1 MKKITAFLLS
11 LLMLLGVFAPAT
23 ATTVQAKAS
32 ENIKATYTLKKN
44 KKKIAKKTIT
54 LKKNATV
61 TDGLKK
67 GWKVNDKGGFIT
79 AIDGHKQN
87 NKKKI
92 YWTFTVNG
100 KQVNVS
106 ADKKK
111 LHNKDKVV
119 FKLSKAK
126 ASKNIKATYT
136 LKKNKKKIA
145 KKTITLK
152 KNATVTDGLKKGWKV
167 NDKGGF
173 ITAIDGH
180 KQNNKKKIYW
190 TFTVNGKQVN
200 VSADKKKLHNKDKV
214 VFKLSKYNG

>member
-11 LLMLLGVFAPAT
+11 LLMLLGVFALAT
-23 ATTVQAKAS
+23 ATTVQDKAS
-32 ENIKATYTLKKN
+32 KNINVTY
-44 KKKIAKKTIT
+44 T

-67 GWKVNDKGGFIT
+67 GWKVNDKGGFIS

-111 LHNKDKVV
+111 LN
-119 FKLSKAK
+119 
-126 ASKNIKATYT
+126 
-136 LKKNKKKIA
+136 
-145 KKTITLK
+145 
-152 KNATVTDGLKKGWKV
+152 
-167 NDKGGF
+167 
-173 ITAIDGH
+173 
-180 KQNNKKKIYW
+180 
-190 TFTVNGKQVN
+190 
-200 VSADKKKLHNKDKV
+200 NKDKV

>member
-87 NKKKI
+87 
-92 YWTFTVNG
+92 
-100 KQVNVS
+100 S
-106 ADKKK
+106 
-111 LHNKDKVV
+111 
-119 FKLSKAK
+119 
-126 ASKNIKATYT
+126 
-136 LKKNKKKIA
+136 
-145 KKTITLK
+145 
-152 KNATVTDGLKKGWKV
+152 
-167 NDKGGF
+167 
-173 ITAIDGH
+173 
-180 KQNNKKKIYW
+180 KKKIYW